1 MGITFIRYLSTN
13 QFTEVY
19 MENICDL
26 ISQKRKE
33 RGLTQAELGAMLGI
47 SGKAVSKWER
57 GLSKPCEEHLDR
69 LVALLGLPVESTITA
84 EEKKSAQ
91 KATFLSTV
99 RNEFIRILATSVMIA
114 VCVCNLAG
122 TISTDSTVVSIGFSV
137 ALFCFGTM
145 VKG

>member
-1 MGITFIRYLSTN
+1 
-13 QFTEVY
+13 

-26 ISQKRKE
+26 IVAKRKE
-33 RGLTQAELGAMLGI
+33 QGLTQAELGAMLGI

-69 LVALLGLPVESTITA
+69 LVALLGLPVETAITA
-84 EEKKSAQ
+84 EEKRVAP

-114 VCVCNLAG
+114 VCICNLAG
-122 TISTDSTVVSIGFSV
+122 TISTDSTVVSLGFSV

-145 VKG
+145 IKG

>member
-1 MGITFIRYLSTN
+1 
-13 QFTEVY
+13 

-26 ISQKRKE
+26 IVAKRKE
-33 RGLTQAELGAMLGI
+33 RWLTQAELGAMLGI

-57 GLSKPCEEHLDR
+57 GLSKPYDEHLDR
-69 LVALLGLPVESTITA
+69 HIALFGLPVESTITA
-84 EEKKSAQ
+84 EEKRVVP

-99 RNEFIRILATSVMIA
+99 RNEFIRILATGAMIG

-122 TISTDSTVVSIGFSV
+122 TISADSTVVSLGFSV
-137 ALFCFGTM
+137 ALFCFATM

>member
-1 MGITFIRYLSTN
+1 MG
-13 QFTEVY
+13 
-19 MENICDL
+19 NIGDL
-26 ISQKRKE
+26 IVEKRKE

-57 GLSKPCEEHLDR
+57 GLSKPCDEHLDR
-69 LVALLGLPVESTITA
+69 LIALLGLPVESTITA
-84 EEKKSAQ
+84 EEKRVAP

-99 RNEFIRILATSVMIA
+99 RNEFIRILATSVMLA
-114 VCVCNLAG
+114 VCVCNLTG
-122 TISTDSTVVSIGFSV
+122 TISTDSTVVPLGFSA

>member
-1 MGITFIRYLSTN
+1 
-13 QFTEVY
+13 

-26 ISQKRKE
+26 IVAKRKE

-57 GLSKPCEEHLDR
+57 GLSKPCDEHLER
-69 LVALLGLPVESTITA
+69 LIDLLGLPVDSPITA
-84 EEKKSAQ
+84 EGMEKVPRT
-91 KATFLSTV
+91 TFLSTV
-99 RNEFIRILATSVMIA
+99 RKEFTRILATGAMIGI
-114 VCVCNLAG
+114 CVCNLAG
-122 TISTDSTVVSIGFSV
+122 TISTNSTVVSLGFSV

>member
-1 MGITFIRYLSTN
+1 
-13 QFTEVY
+13 

-26 ISQKRKE
+26 ILQKRKE

-57 GLSKPCEEHLDR
+57 GLSRPCDEHLTR
-69 LVALLGLPVESTITA
+69 LVELIGLPVESTITA
-84 EEKKSAQ
+84 EGKENAQ
-91 KATFLSTV
+91 RTTFLSTV
-99 RNEFIRILATSVMIA
+99 RNEFTRILATGAMIG

-122 TISTDSTVVSIGFSV
+122 TISTDSTVVSLGFSV
-137 ALFCFGTM
+137 ALFCFATM

>member
-1 MGITFIRYLSTN
+1 
-13 QFTEVY
+13 

-26 ISQKRKE
+26 ILEKRKE
-33 RGLTQAELGAMLGI
+33 CGLTQAELGAMLGI

-57 GLSKPCEEHLDR
+57 GLSKPCDEHLEKLID
-69 LVALLGLPVESTITA
+69 LLGLPVESTITA

>member
-1 MGITFIRYLSTN
+1 
-13 QFTEVY
+13 

-26 ISQKRKE
+26 IVAKRKE
-33 RGLTQAELGAMLGI
+33 RGLTQEELGAMLGI

-57 GLSKPCEEHLDR
+57 GLSKPCDEHLEK
-69 LVALLGLPVESTITA
+69 LVSLLGLPVDSPITA
-84 EEKKSAQ
+84 VGKENARRT
-91 KATFLSTV
+91 TFLSTV
-99 RNEFIRILATSVMIA
+99 RKEFTRILATGAMIG

-122 TISTDSTVVSIGFSV
+122 TISTDSTVVSLGFSV

>member
-1 MGITFIRYLSTN
+1 MG
-13 QFTEVY
+13 
-19 MENICDL
+19 NIGDQ
-26 ISQKRKE
+26 IVEKRKE
-33 RGLTQAELGAMLGI
+33 RGLTQAELGSMLGI

-57 GLSKPCEEHLDR
+57 GLSKPCEEHLER

-84 EEKKSAQ
+84 EEKRVAP
-91 KATFLSTV
+91 KATLMYTV

-122 TISTDSTVVSIGFSV
+122 TISTNSTVVSLGFSV

>member
-1 MGITFIRYLSTN
+1 
-13 QFTEVY
+13 
-19 MENICDL
+19 MENISDL
-26 ISQKRKE
+26 IVEKRKE
-33 RGLTQAELGAMLGI
+33 RGLTQTELGSMLGV

-84 EEKKSAQ
+84 EGKENAQ
-91 KATFLSTV
+91 RTTFFSTV
-99 RNEFIRILATSVMIA
+99 RKEFTRILATGAMIG
-114 VCVCNLAG
+114 VCICNLAG
-122 TISTDSTVVSIGFSV
+122 TISTDSTVVSLGFSV

>member
-1 MGITFIRYLSTN
+1 
-13 QFTEVY
+13 

-33 RGLTQAELGAMLGI
+33 RGLTQAELGAMFGI

-57 GLSKPCEEHLDR
+57 GLSKPCEEHLER

>member
-1 MGITFIRYLSTN
+1 
-13 QFTEVY
+13 

-26 ISQKRKE
+26 IVAKRKE
-33 RGLTQAELGAMLGI
+33 RGLTQAELGEMLGI

-57 GLSKPCEEHLDR
+57 GLSKPCDEHLEK
-69 LVALLGLPVESTITA
+69 LIALLGLPVETPITA
-84 EEKKSAQ
+84 ERIEKAPRT
-91 KATFLSTV
+91 TFLSAV
-99 RNEFIRILATSVMIA
+99 RKEFTRILATGAMIG

-145 VKG
+145 IKE

>member
-1 MGITFIRYLSTN
+1 
-13 QFTEVY
+13 

-26 ISQKRKE
+26 ILKKRKE
-33 RGLTQAELGAMLGI
+33 RGLTQAELGTMLGI

-57 GLSKPCEEHLDR
+57 GLSKPCDKHLKKLID
-69 LVALLGLPVESTITA
+69 LLGLPLESNIAA
-84 EEKKSAQ
+84 EEMESAP
-91 KATFLSTV
+91 KVTFWNTV
-99 RNEFIRILATSVMIA
+99 RYEFFRILAMSVMLS

-122 TISTDSTVVSIGFSV
+122 TISTDSTVVSLGFSV

>member
-1 MGITFIRYLSTN
+1 
-13 QFTEVY
+13 

-26 ISQKRKE
+26 IVAKRKE
-33 RGLTQAELGAMLGI
+33 RGLTQAELGTMLGI

-69 LVALLGLPVESTITA
+69 LIVLLGLPVESTITA
-84 EEKKSAQ
+84 EEKRVVP

-99 RNEFIRILATSVMIA
+99 RNEFIRILATGAMIG

-122 TISTDSTVVSIGFSV
+122 TISTDSTVVSLGFSV

-145 VKG
+145 IKG

>member
-1 MGITFIRYLSTN
+1 
-13 QFTEVY
+13 

-26 ISQKRKE
+26 IVAKRKE

-57 GLSKPCEEHLDR
+57 GLSKPCDEHLDR
-69 LVALLGLPVESTITA
+69 LIALFSLPVESTITA
-84 EEKKSAQ
+84 EEKRVVP

-99 RNEFIRILATSVMIA
+99 RNEFIRILATGAMIG

-122 TISTDSTVVSIGFSV
+122 TISADSTVVSLGFSV
-137 ALFCFGTM
+137 ALFCFATM